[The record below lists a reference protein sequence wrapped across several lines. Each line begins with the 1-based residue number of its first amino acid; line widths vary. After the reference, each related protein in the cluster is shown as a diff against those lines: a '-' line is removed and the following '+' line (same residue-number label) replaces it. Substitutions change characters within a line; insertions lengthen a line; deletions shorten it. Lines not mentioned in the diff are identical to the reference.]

1 MQPTHFFAAS
11 DIVIIGHD
19 PEMADYDNPRG
30 ERYGFSTY
38 VVAEDALGYRR
49 CLHVETTSVC
59 LGEAHALRGANTLAK
74 ALNARLST
82 GKLPVGFSRWVED
95 RPAYGSEAYVREG
108 CEDELI
114 AWELEQ
120 DGIY

>member
-11 DIVIIGHD
+11 DIVVIGHN

-30 ERYGFSTY
+30 ELYGFSTY
-38 VVAEDALGYRR
+38 VVAQDAQGYRR
-49 CLHVETTSVC
+49 CLHVGTVSVA
-59 LGEAHALRGANTLAK
+59 LGETRALQGAEALAR

-95 RPAYGSEAYVREG
+95 RPAYGSDAYVREG

-120 DGIY
+120 DGVY